1 VSVARW
7 EAELPAA
14 AGQYLLEM
22 LEIGEAVVQSARPA
36 VVIAGPAP
44 APEPS
49 SAEKIAAAVA
59 GIAGL
64 VQVSVAERPHPLWLR
79 AGTADAPAAIK
90 SLALPPGG
98 FKIPFVPRRILEI
111 GAGAGYR
118 SVALAC
124 AYPQAEILTTEP
136 DAGGQRVALLNTL
149 PYRNISAA
157 FLAVSTDTS
166 RFGFTGRHGEP
177 GYPALMRDD
186 AGPLAAVQLKNFL
199 YGRGWLVYDTV
210 VISPDA
216 ASDHLLRTPWP
227 ACVKLLAVETGG
239 VPLHEAT
246 AARFPDE
253 KFLTV
258 IEGDYVLLHRREADA
273 AAPPPRAIPV
283 FNPEG
288 PARRLTLTEVTAKP
302 PGFFPL
308 GAHGFRLHPNASG
321 TPAARLALA
330 AVSWNFTELHWQMR
344 VALASAAP
352 VRFGVTVTAEGRELL
367 RAAEVLKGGETR
379 AVVVPMEA
387 HEGPCEVVFTTE
399 MAEFEADN
407 AGAWAEVL
415 AAVFI

>member
-1 VSVARW
+1 MSVARW
-7 EAELPAA
+7 EAELPEA
-14 AGQYLLEM
+14 AGQYLAEM
-22 LEIGEAVVQSARPA
+22 LQIGEAVVGSARPA
-36 VVIAGPAP
+36 MVTAGPP
-44 APEPS
+44 APPEPT
-49 SAEKIAAAVA
+49 SAEKITAAVA
-59 GIAGL
+59 GKAGL
-64 VQVSVAERPHPLWLR
+64 VQVSVAERPYPLWLR
-79 AGTADAPAAIK
+79 AGTTDSAAAIT

-98 FKIPFVPRRILEI
+98 FKIPFAPRRILEI

-118 SVALAC
+118 SAALAS
-124 AYPQAEILTTEP
+124 AYPWAEILTTEP
-136 DAGGQRVALLNTL
+136 DANAQRVALLNTL
-149 PYRNISAA
+149 PYRNIIAA
-157 FLAVSTDTS
+157 FLTVSTDTA
-166 RFGFTGRHGEP
+166 RYGFTGRRGEP

-199 YGRGWLVYDTV
+199 YGRGWIVYDTV

-239 VPLHEAT
+239 APLHEAT

-273 AAPPPRAIPV
+273 AAPPTRPV
-283 FNPEG
+283 PVLNPDG
-288 PARRLTLTEVTAKP
+288 PAQRLALSDVAGNP
-302 PGFFPL
+302 PAFFPL

-321 TPAARLALA
+321 TPAARLTLSH
-330 AVSWNFTELHWQMR
+330 VSWNFAELHWQMR

-367 RAAEVLKGGETR
+367 RATEVLKGGETR
-379 AVVVPMEA
+379 AVVVPMAA

-399 MAEFEADN
+399 MAEFEDSN

-415 AAVFI
+415 GAAFV